1 MAVIRALGREIGV
14 EAARSLCSRHGAA
27 LVVAGALALA
37 GGASLYLG
45 QHATQ
50 AVARIP
56 GAQVGQSGCGLLGS
70 GYISETNQFYCVP
83 SQP

>member
-1 MAVIRALGREIGV
+1 MAIIRALGREIGLG
-14 EAARSLCSRHGAA
+14 AARSLCSRHGAA
-27 LVVAGALALA
+27 FVVAGTLALA
-37 GGASLYLG
+37 GGASPYLE

-50 AVARIP
+50 DVSRIP

-83 SQP
+83 NQP